1 MKAFAAAA
9 ALLLALVACDFGVP
23 AETAPTTAPTPN
35 AVGQQQP
42 AITPPAAQRPR
53 QDPTQAIAAARAQ
66 AERVA
71 GPDREDL
78 LSLLRSAE
86 TVADETQRYQAY
98 LGVWQFMRL
107 IYMQQGQ
114 TADQRGV
121 LDALEAIAKTFPQ
134 YQPDQFRL
142 TPP

>member
-1 MKAFAAAA
+1 
-9 ALLLALVACDFGVP
+9 LRP
-23 AETAPTTAPTPN
+23 R
-35 AVGQQQP
+35 QP
-42 AITPPAAQRPR
+42 SPPR

-107 IYMQQGQ
+107 IYVQQGQ
-114 TADQRGV
+114 TAN
-121 LDALEAIAKTFPQ
+121 
-134 YQPDQFRL
+134 
-142 TPP
+142 